1 LESLTAINV
10 HGQLILAGGRGKVKL
25 ELYNADRTKLIGSMV
40 NDMVIDLAKTPM
52 LNIKGSGQSS
62 FQNRRFSSMSF
73 YADDKPV
80 HTDNTVPSWMGDPDS
95 AWTPLLVSIQSEPLD
110 IDSMKERVSKCSS
123 HPSV

>member
-1 LESLTAINV
+1 
-10 HGQLILAGGRGKVKL
+10 
-25 ELYNADRTKLIGSMV
+25 
-40 NDMVIDLAKTPM
+40 
-52 LNIKGSGQSS
+52 
-62 FQNRRFSSMSF
+62 MSF